1 MLKKIVFSTFGVI
14 YFQAVVFM
22 IGGGNYIEYQ
32 NLQDYV
38 EVNYIIVLFVKFTR
52 TKNRVAFSSLIKIM
66 H

>member
-1 MLKKIVFSTFGVI
+1 MI

-32 NLQDYV
+32 NLQDYI
-38 EVNYIIVLFVKFTR
+38 EVSYIIVLFVKFTG
-52 TKNRVAFSSLIKIM
+52 TKYCVAFNTVIKIM